1 MPVKYRDLYKFD
13 GKTVIVTGAASGL
26 GREIAIALAELRAH
40 LVVADIDTAGLQAV
54 KALLE
59 QEARSVHVV
68 PTDVSD
74 PDQVNTMVQAA
85 LKPTGRIDAL
95 VHCAGIGGRSPATDY
110 SMELWDRVMA
120 VNAGGTFLCTQAVGR
135 VMLKQPTGGSIV
147 NLSSIGGV
155 VGKPGSVG
163 YQVSKAMEIQIAKSL
178 GVEWAHRNVRVN
190 SIAPG
195 LFMTATIR
203 AETEKEPNVNAD
215 FMKILPKGR
224 AGEVH
229 ELVGAA
235 LFYASDASTY
245 VTGTTLPVDGGALAL

>member
-1 MPVKYRDLYKFD
+1 MAVKYRDLFNFD

-26 GREIAIALAELRAH
+26 GREISIALAELRAH
-40 LVVADIDTAGLQAV
+40 LVIADIDSAGLQAV
-54 KALLE
+54 KGLLE
-59 QEARSVHVV
+59 PNAKSVRAV
-68 PTDVSD
+68 PTDVSE
-74 PDQVNTMVQAA
+74 PQQVNAMIEAA

-120 VNAGGTFLCTQAVGR
+120 VNAGGTFLCTQAAGR
-135 VMLKQPTGGSIV
+135 VMLKQTGGGSIV

-178 GVEWAHRNVRVN
+178 GVEWADRNVRVN

-195 LFMTATIR
+195 LFLTATIR
-203 AETEKEPNVNAD
+203 AETEKDPNVNAD

-224 AGEVH
+224 PGEVH

-245 VTGTTLPVDGGALAL
+245 ITGTTLPVDGGALAL

>member
-1 MPVKYRDLYKFD
+1 MAVNYRDLFKFD

-40 LVVADIDTAGLQAV
+40 VVLADIDAAGLQAV
-54 KALLE
+54 KALVE
-59 QEARSVHVV
+59 ADARSVHAVT
-68 PTDVSD
+68 TDVSV
-74 PDQVNTMVQAA
+74 PDQVNAMVEVA

-135 VMLKQPTGGSIV
+135 VMLKQPQGGSIV

-163 YQVSKAMEIQIAKSL
+163 YQVSKAMEIQLAKSL

-215 FMKILPKGR
+215 FMKILPRGR

>member
-1 MPVKYRDLYKFD
+1 
-13 GKTVIVTGAASGL
+13 
-26 GREIAIALAELRAH
+26 
-40 LVVADIDTAGLQAV
+40 
-54 KALLE
+54 
-59 QEARSVHVV
+59 
-68 PTDVSD
+68 
-74 PDQVNTMVQAA
+74 
-85 LKPTGRIDAL
+85 
-95 VHCAGIGGRSPATDY
+95 
-110 SMELWDRVMA
+110 
-120 VNAGGTFLCTQAVGR
+120 
-135 VMLKQPTGGSIV
+135 MLKQPGGGSIV

-178 GVEWAHRNVRVN
+178 GVEWADRNVRVN

-203 AETEKEPNVNAD
+203 AETEKDPNVNAD

-224 AGEVH
+224 PGEVH